1 MLYHNSPSK
10 LKLFKFPLYQNIK
23 RINTE
28 RGIIGKSELIEKLPS
43 CIIMASTMY
52 YFIRMLLTP
61 GFDIDKQVDLN
72 CYIAE
77 TLAHFIPNSRTI
89 TLCALTS

>member
-1 MLYHNSPSK
+1 M
-10 LKLFKFPLYQNIK
+10 
-23 RINTE
+23 NTA
-28 RGIIGKSELIEKLPS
+28 RGIIGMSELIEKLPS
-43 CIIMASTMY
+43 YIIMASTMY

-77 TLAHFIPNSRTI
+77 TLAHFIP
-89 TLCALTS
+89 TLGKSHCVL

>member
-1 MLYHNSPSK
+1 MLYHNLPFK
-10 LKLFKFPLYQNIK
+10 LKLIKFPMYQNIK

-28 RGIIGKSELIEKLPS
+28 RGIIGKRELIEKLPS
-43 CIIMASTMY
+43 YIIMASTMY

-89 TLCALTS
+89 TLSALIS